1 MRMKLNRLLL
11 LGALIATL
19 GTLRAQDIHYSLYN
33 MSPLTLNPALTGA
46 YEGTARIGGIYRDQW
61 ASFLPNQFTTPS
73 FFIDAPIIR
82 GFRKTD
88 WVGVGMVT
96 VNDKAGSAKLKTT
109 MNMLSLSYHYAL
121 DKDRKTMLTLG
132 IQGGSVQRSL
142 DNEELIFGDAIQSG
156 QPTEEVNF
164 EETSYLDFAAGLMLR
179 SQISDIS
186 KLEVG
191 LAFNHITQPKK
202 ASFQANPTSDDNRP
216 MKIAVHSTFN
226 SQLTDKLSIAPTVL
240 FQTTGGATETALQ
253 AWGGYIIKEENPA
266 EKKEEIK
273 LNFGLGYRFADAGQ
287 VLLGM
292 DYGPLRVAAS
302 YDVNLSSLNEVSN
315 YQGGFEVAAWYI
327 FKIYKKPDT
336 RPAIICPQF

>member
-19 GTLRAQDIHYSLYN
+19 GTLKAQDIHFSLYN

-46 YEGTARIGGIYRDQW
+46 YEGTARLGGIYRDQW

-96 VNDKAGSAKLKTT
+96 VNDQAGSAKLKTT

-121 DKDRKTMLTLG
+121 DNDRKTMLTLG

-142 DNEELIFGDAIQSG
+142 DNGELIFGDALQSG

-202 ASFQANPTSDDNRP
+202 ASFQANPTDDDNRP

-240 FQTTGGATETALQ
+240 FQTTAGATETALQ

-315 YQGGFEVAAWYI
+315 YQGGFELAAWYI